1 MYLLMRQRNESVGRA
16 RQECTRMR
24 AVRATPVLHAFAP
37 RYGIF
42 LAVVKTGA
50 SLGVLKLELM

>member
-24 AVRATPVLHAFAP
+24 AVRATPVLHALRRATA
-37 RYGIF
+37 YF
-42 LAVVKTGA
+42 LLLSKQEQA
-50 SLGVLKLELM
+50 